1 MGRVASL
8 LQLVAELEGRLAS
21 HEGGVV
27 QPLLLEREREIQQ
40 LSAQVRL
47 LLYVA
52 NFSGPFTH
60 KCYDYYIKT
69 KGATEV

>member
-1 MGRVASL
+1 MLQGSLEESVRRVASL

-40 LSAQVRL
+40 LSAQVRTL
-47 LLYVA
+47 CAICSSFWWSFY
-52 NFSGPFTH
+52 S
-60 KCYDYYIKT
+60 
-69 KGATEV
+69 